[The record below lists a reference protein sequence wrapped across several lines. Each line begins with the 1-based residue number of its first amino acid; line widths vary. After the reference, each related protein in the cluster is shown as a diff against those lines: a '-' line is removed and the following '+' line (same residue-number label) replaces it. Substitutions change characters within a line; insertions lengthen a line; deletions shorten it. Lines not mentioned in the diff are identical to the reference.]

1 MTNID
6 QASNQTLVLPSSDYR
21 KLILIMIVV
30 LVFFTCFFVQMF
42 PWTLLLLSPI
52 PFLVLQE
59 SGIELDF
66 EAQRIRNYHRNFFK
80 RKGKW
85 IALSQYKNIVVIKK
99 SGTKSTAGTIM
110 TSTLATKGELY
121 QLYLMDESHTDR
133 FYLHYSQNRG
143 KLEGLINQITWNT
156 PLTEADYLPVTW
168 ERRRRRS
175 R

>member
-1 MTNID
+1 M
-6 QASNQTLVLPSSDYR
+6 
-21 KLILIMIVV
+21 
-30 LVFFTCFFVQMF
+30 
-42 PWTLLLLSPI
+42 

-133 FYLHYSQNRG
+133 FYLHYSQNRD
-143 KLEGLINQITWNT
+143 KLEGLINQIAWNT
-156 PLTEADYLPVTW
+156 PLTESDYMPVT
-168 ERRRRRS
+168 
-175 R
+175 